1 MSLALLFM
9 YGQALSGLPALV
21 PGTTV
26 SVVAED
32 LRTIYARGVV
42 EDGRLVF
49 DAPLPPGLTVQ
60 LLFYPPASVQR
71 SGDAEA
77 APPMAAT
84 AVAPGLQSL
93 RVNVDVGGQDLLVL
107 GGSGDAESFRVWLRQ
122 RQNLELVLPAQ

>member
-1 MSLALLFM
+1 MSLAIMFM
-9 YGQALSGLPALV
+9 YGQVLSGLPALV

-49 DAPLPPGLTVQ
+49 DAPLPVGITVQ
-60 LLFYPPASVQR
+60 LLFYPPAAAQR
-71 SGDAEA
+71 EAEA
-77 APPMAAT
+77 DSAPMAA
-84 AVAPGLQSL
+84 AAAPGLQSL

-107 GGSGDAESFRVWLRQ
+107 GGAGEPESFRDWLKQ
-122 RQNLELVLPAQ
+122 REG